1 MDEIILNHVWDATIT
16 IFLLLSRRTNT
27 SLYEQF
33 YDKQNIKI
41 SIMYKPN
48 ILKESYLKIF

>member
-1 MDEIILNHVWDATIT
+1 MDEIILSHVWDATIT

>member
-1 MDEIILNHVWDATIT
+1 MDEIILSHVWDFATIT
-16 IFLLLSRRTNT
+16 IFNSWPPHYYT
-27 SLYEQF
+27 LYSQF

-41 SIMYKPN
+41 SIMYKLN

>member
-1 MDEIILNHVWDATIT
+1 MDEIILSHVWDFATIT
-16 IFLLLSRRTNT
+16 IFNSWPPHYYT
-27 SLYEQF
+27 LYEQF

-48 ILKESYLKIF
+48 IFKESYLKIF